1 MTFNPVS
8 HHQDGAL
15 YIDPKLLANALP
27 HLSILMAL
35 YILMVS
41 TLTHSKKS
49 MARLC
54 MHIHSVHF

>member
-1 MTFNPVS
+1 MTFSPVS

-15 YIDPKLLANALP
+15 YIDPKLWQMLYRI
-27 HLSILMAL
+27 LSILMAL

-49 MARLC
+49 MARLY